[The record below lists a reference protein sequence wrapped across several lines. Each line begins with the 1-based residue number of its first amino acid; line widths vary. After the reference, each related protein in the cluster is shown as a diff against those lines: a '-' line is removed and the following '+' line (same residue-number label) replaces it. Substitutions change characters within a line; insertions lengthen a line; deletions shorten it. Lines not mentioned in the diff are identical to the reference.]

1 MQIEKLGMMAK
12 SLYFCTDKTIKKSNP
27 IKNVKRMKK
36 AMLVVAVALM
46 SALQVS
52 AQVKVA
58 DKELVG
64 TWIMESMQW
73 EGEKKTVCGKESG
86 YTQFKFYGA
95 DGEYA
100 CAEIALTKDG
110 KVVVMP
116 HEYGTYTFKDGWYSE
131 MGREKIKD
139 AIVWIDKTTTKGTW
153 MKRHDIWKKK
163 TLPEKVVRYIV
174 DCCKAKNV
182 PADVQQSIKQTMFK

>member
-1 MQIEKLGMMAK
+1 MQIEKLGTTVK
-12 SLYFCTDKTIKKSNP
+12 RPYFCTDKTIKKSNP

-182 PADVQQSIKQTMFK
+182 PADVQQSIKQAMFK